1 MNQYLEGCYG
11 MRFDYAFYSALFN
24 VISRRGLF
32 AHLNKV
38 LIRFRSAE
46 VMTNAN
52 DISFLSQYDANALDY
67 ELFNTYA
74 FSLDQLIEL
83 AGLSCAHAIARSY
96 DRGKILVIS
105 GPGNNGGD
113 GFVCARHL
121 KLLGFEPF
129 IFYPKQS
136 KLELME
142 RLVMQT
148 KKMNISHL
156 DDSVFKNPSDMKNK
170 FTLVVDA
177 LFGFN
182 FKPPLR
188 QPFDRI
194 IEAVN
199 KSALPVA
206 AIDIPSG
213 WDVEK
218 GPLEGQLAFN
228 PDILISLTAPKLCA
242 KHFHGRAHYVGGR
255 FVPDALAVKY
265 HLKLPEYP
273 GTDCVVK
280 LS

>member
-1 MNQYLEGCYG
+1 
-11 MRFDYAFYSALFN
+11 MRFEYAL
-24 VISRRGLF
+24 ISRRRLF

-38 LIRFRSAE
+38 LIGFRDIRT
-46 VMTNAN
+46 MTNAN
-52 DISFLSQYDANALDY
+52 DISFLSQCDAKALDN

-74 FSLDQLIEL
+74 FSVDQLMEL
-83 AGLSCAHAIARSY
+83 AGLSCAHAIARIY
-96 DRGKILVIS
+96 ERGKILVIS

-136 KLELME
+136 KSELME
-142 RLVMQT
+142 RLVKQT
-148 KKMNISHL
+148 KKMDIPHL
-156 DDSVFKNPSDMKNK
+156 DDSVFKNPSEMKNK
-170 FTLVVDA
+170 FDLIVDA
-177 LFGFN
+177 LFGFS
-182 FKPPLR
+182 FRPPLK
-188 QPFDRI
+188 QPFDQI
-194 IEAVN
+194 VEAVN
-199 KSALPVA
+199 KSSLPVV

-218 GPLEGQLAFN
+218 GPLEEQIAFN
-228 PDILISLTAPKLCA
+228 PDVLISLTAPKLCA

-255 FVPDALAVKY
+255 FVPEGLAIKY